1 MPRIIKVA
9 AAQLGPVHRD
19 STRYDTLSRMI
30 KLLQSASTLDS
41 QLVLFP
47 ETAFT
52 TFFPRHLISDQ
63 QELDSYFEHAD
74 DLPGSPMTKPLFD
87 EARKL
92 GIDISVG

>member
-1 MPRIIKVA
+1 
-9 AAQLGPVHRD
+9 
-19 STRYDTLSRMI
+19 MI
-30 KLLQSASTLDS
+30 KLLRSASTLDS

-74 DLPGSPMTKPLFD
+74 DLPGSPMTEPLFD
-87 EARKL
+87 EASKL

>member
-19 STRYDTLSRMI
+19 STRHDTLSRMI
-30 KLLQSASTLDS
+30 KLLQSASKLDS

-47 ETAFT
+47 ETALT

-74 DLPGSPMTKPLFD
+74 DLPGSPTTKPLFD

-92 GIDISVG
+92 GIDICVG